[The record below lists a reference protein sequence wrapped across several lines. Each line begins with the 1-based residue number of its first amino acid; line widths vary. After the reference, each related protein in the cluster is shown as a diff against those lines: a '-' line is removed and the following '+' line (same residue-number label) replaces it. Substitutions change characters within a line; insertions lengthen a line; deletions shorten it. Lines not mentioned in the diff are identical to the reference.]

1 MRASVRSF
9 AAWTLAGTVVGATST
24 CATTARAQTLD
35 LAGGAGGAGSDSVP
49 PGIPALY
56 CPDCEK
62 PERVRV
68 LARLALPITF
78 GGVLGRANGDGFH
91 ALQIG
96 ARPELT
102 LGRIGERSQ
111 HAGRVHVGAYGEALG
126 RLGAGGSSD
135 GPRALFGGG
144 ATVALTTGEVTGA
157 SLSLGAFAGH
167 AGGAAGGWHAGGVAS
182 FYVGAWMPDDAIALV
197 PSLGV
202 RVDARW
208 TGASGAGGSA
218 WDAERSV
225 SVSLQI
231 DPVMVGLL
239 IVGLAG

>member
-1 MRASVRSF
+1 MRVRAF
-9 AAWTLAGTVVGATST
+9 AALFAGAALGALSM
-24 CATTARAQTLD
+24 CEPIARAQTLD
-35 LAGGAGGAGSDSVP
+35 GAASDGVP

-56 CPDCEK
+56 CPECEK

-68 LARLALPITF
+68 LPRLGVPLTF
-78 GGVLGRANGDGFH
+78 GGALGRAGGEGFR
-91 ALQIG
+91 ALSIG
-96 ARPELT
+96 VRPELT

-111 HAGRVHVGAYGEALG
+111 HAGRVHVGAYGEAIA
-126 RLGAGGSSD
+126 RFASGGS
-135 GPRALFGGG
+135 GVAPGALLGGG

-167 AGGAAGGWHAGGVAS
+167 ADRGWRAGGAAS
-182 FYVGAWMPDDAIALV
+182 FFVGAWMPDDAIALV

-208 TGASGAGGSA
+208 VGAAG
-218 WDAERSV
+218 DAERSV
-225 SVSLQI
+225 SVSLQL

-239 IVGLAG
+239 LVGMAG

>member
-1 MRASVRSF
+1 MRASARSF
-9 AAWTLAGTVVGATST
+9 ATLILAGAVVGALST
-24 CATTARAQTLD
+24 CEATARAQTLD
-35 LAGGAGGAGSDSVP
+35 GAGSEAVP

-56 CPDCEK
+56 CPACEK

-68 LARLALPITF
+68 LARLGVPITF
-78 GGVLGRANGDGFH
+78 GGVLGRAGGDGFH

-102 LGRIGERSQ
+102 IGRIGERSQ

-126 RLGAGGSSD
+126 RFGAGGSGD
-135 GPRALFGGG
+135 WPRALFGGG

-167 AGGAAGGWHAGGVAS
+167 ADHGWRAGGVAS
-182 FYVGAWMPDDAIALV
+182 LYVGAWLPDDAIALV

-208 TGASGAGGSA
+208 SGAGGSA
-218 WDAERSV
+218 GDAERSV